1 MNDIYSGIVNIAA
14 NLGDAMTKAYCNV
27 YYRGKVRGACEA
39 VSLMLGVSISEA
51 HQILIDIARIIRKCE
66 MACKRDG
73 YAFPRGAAIWA
84 ANCVPDKLVNKRI
97 EVD

>member
-39 VSLMLGVSISEA
+39 VALMLGVSVSEA
-51 HQILIDIARIIRKCE
+51 HQLLADIARIIRKCE
-66 MACKRDG
+66 TACKRDG
-73 YAFPRGAAIWA
+73 YVYPRRAAIWA
-84 ANCVPDKLVNKRI
+84 AHRMPDRLVDQRVR
-97 EVD
+97 VD